1 MQIDYD
7 SMTSIYENLNS
18 LTKDLNDSVNDAKS
32 VVNKMDNRDHWDGN
46 GYNRYK
52 EKFNSLANSFSD
64 YVNVIYSINNR
75 IKTSID
81 YYKTVDSAMQS
92 AVTQVK

>member
-7 SMTSIYENLNS
+7 SMMSIYENLNS

-52 EKFNSLANSFSD
+52 EKYNPFRTPLRRS
-64 YVNVIYSINNR
+64 
-75 IKTSID
+75 
-81 YYKTVDSAMQS
+81 VDWILPTICLPVCLFHRQS
-92 AVTQVK
+92 HE